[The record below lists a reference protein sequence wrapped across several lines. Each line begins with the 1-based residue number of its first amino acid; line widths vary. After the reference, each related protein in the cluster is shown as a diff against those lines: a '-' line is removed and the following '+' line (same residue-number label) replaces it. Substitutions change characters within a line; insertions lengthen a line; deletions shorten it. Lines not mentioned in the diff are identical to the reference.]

1 MELVQLSTT
10 GAALHAQTD
19 GTRGGSTG
27 VLLVFASV
35 LQTLAAFCGPGFLG
49 PIQPAMAAC
58 KNR

>member
-1 MELVQLSTT
+1 MHRQMER
-10 GAALHAQTD
+10 AAA
-19 GTRGGSTG
+19 RPVFCS
-27 VLLVFASV
+27 VFASV